1 MSDSNLPANPET
13 SGTDASAAKDQG
25 SAPQPD
31 LARTE
36 KLSAGGQPA
45 TPDVSQTQSELSSM
59 SGTMAPVS
67 VSQTLAQTFVSG
79 TQVKRAVDLSNCQL
93 GEFRLLRR
101 LGAGGM
107 AQVYLA
113 EQTSLKRNV
122 AIKIMRPDF
131 GDQDTYRKRF
141 EQEATAAAGLNHQN
155 IVQVYAVGEAD
166 GLQYIAQEYVHGLNL
181 VEYLKK
187 RKPPSAHLAIHL
199 MKHVSAALYAAH
211 QAGIVHRDIK
221 PENIMVTRKMVAKV
235 TDFGLA
241 QLTQGGE
248 RVNLTQMGVT
258 MGTPLYM
265 SPEQINDASV
275 DLRSDLYSLGV
286 TFYHLLAGE
295 PPFRARTAVALAYK
309 HLNEEPQPLSNSRP
323 DLPPSLIEL
332 IHRLMSKDPA
342 KRFDSARLVQTELKR
357 IEKSGELS
365 HSWSASQ
372 EAEEQSEVSPWWH
385 ISKPTLKKFGIACII
400 VFLLAASAGRE
411 RRRGNPLDTPVKNV
425 STVKELG
432 SAQAQLRHAEVL
444 WRDPG
449 ISIETKAEAWQA
461 VLDFYPDASG
471 PGYEAKLGLATLYLI
486 QKRNLD
492 QAEIWFRELTTQN
505 SNKLKANGLA
515 GRAIITAVR
524 GEHDKAYETIRVE
537 LSTMTQHLTPDM
549 QKLIRYA
556 IKEIN
561 RRREVPDLDLQ
572 NLFNDPQE
580 SPPPA

>member
-1 MSDSNLPANPET
+1 MAN
-13 SGTDASAAKDQG
+13 
-25 SAPQPD
+25 
-31 LARTE
+31 
-36 KLSAGGQPA
+36 GGQPPA
-45 TPDVSQTQSELSSM
+45 SDVSQTQSQLSSM
-59 SGTMAPVS
+59 SGTMAPLLA
-67 VSQTLAQTFVSG
+67 SQTLAQTFVSG

-93 GEFRLLRR
+93 GEFRVLRR

-122 AIKIMRPDF
+122 AIKVMRPDF
-131 GDQDTYRKRF
+131 GDEDTYRKRF

-155 IVQVYAVGEAD
+155 IVQVYAVGEVD

-199 MKHVSAALYAAH
+199 MKHVSAALFAAH

-248 RVNLTQMGVT
+248 RVNLTQVGVT

-265 SPEQINDASV
+265 SPEQINDANV
-275 DLRSDLYSLGV
+275 DHRADLYSLGV

-295 PPFRARTAVALAYK
+295 PPFRANTAVALAYK
-309 HLNEEPQPLSNSRP
+309 HLNEEPPPLSNSRP
-323 DLPPSLIEL
+323 DLPPSLIDL

-342 KRFDSARLVQTELKR
+342 QRFESARTVQAELKR

-365 HSWSASQ
+365 QSWSASQ

-385 ISKPTLKKFGIACII
+385 IPKPNLKKFSIACVI
-400 VFLLAASAGRE
+400 VFLLAASVGRE
-411 RRRGNPLDTPVKNV
+411 RRRGNPLDAPVKNV
-425 STVKELG
+425 STVKQLG
-432 SAQAQLRHAEVL
+432 SAQAQLRHAETL
-444 WRDPG
+444 WKDPG

-471 PGYEAKLGLATLYLI
+471 PGYEAKLGLATLYLL

-492 QAEIWFRELTTQN
+492 QAEAWFRELTTQN
-505 SNKLKANGLA
+505 SNRLKANGLA
-515 GRAIITAVR
+515 GRSIITAVR
-524 GEHDKAYETIRVE
+524 GGHDEAYETIRVE
-537 LSTMTQHLTPDM
+537 LSAMTRHLTPDM

-556 IKEIN
+556 MQEIN

-572 NLFNDPQE
+572 NLFDGPQE
-580 SPPPA
+580 PPPTS